1 MKKLESKKLLVVIDY
16 QNDFVSGALG
26 FEKAI
31 TLENGIY
38 EKINKYLD
46 NEDKV
51 LFTYDTHSEDYLKT
65 REGKNLPVLHCI
77 DGTEGHRLYGKL
89 AEFEGKENTVHYKKY
104 GFGLSPEDMINLA
117 SEIGNDIAEIE
128 ILGVV
133 TNICVVSNMVMFQS
147 QYRNAE
153 IIVDGSLCAS
163 FNDSLHDKTLDVIEG
178 LQGKVINRGN

>member
-1 MKKLESKKLLVVIDY
+1 MKKLLVVIDY
-16 QNDFVSGALG
+16 QKDFVDGTLG
-26 FEKAI
+26 FEKAT

-38 EKINKYLD
+38 DKVNKYLQ
-46 NEDKV
+46 NGDKV

-65 REGKNLPVLHCI
+65 REGKNLPVAHCI
-77 DGTEGHRLYGKL
+77 EGSEGHDLYGKL
-89 AEFEGKENTVHYKKY
+89 KEFVGAENTVHYKKY
-104 GFGLSPEDMINLA
+104 GFGLSPEDMINIA
-117 SEIGNDIAEIE
+117 SEIGNDIEEIE
-128 ILGVV
+128 IVGVV

-163 FNDSLHDKTLDVIEG
+163 FDDVLHEKTLDVIEG